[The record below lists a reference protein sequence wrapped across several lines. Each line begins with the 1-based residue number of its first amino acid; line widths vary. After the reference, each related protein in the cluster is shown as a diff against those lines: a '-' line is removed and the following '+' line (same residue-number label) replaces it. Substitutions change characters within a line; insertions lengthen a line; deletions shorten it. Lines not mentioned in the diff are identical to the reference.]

1 MNYETLKATL
11 NRFADPSLTRNL
23 TIAFCIALVILTWA
37 LTLLQLQYEQ
47 RSAIDRTMAETGSL
61 AKALEEH
68 VIRTIGTADLVLREI
83 DAGYRKLGRKLD
95 IQAYARERHASLAPF
110 SIVSVTDE
118 NGDLI
123 TRSLPIKSPLNFRN
137 VDNFQFHS
145 ERDSDELYIGTSRR
159 GVTSG
164 KWTLYLSRRID
175 KADGSFGG
183 VAFAGIDTG
192 YLSGFYEQV
201 GLGTDSVV
209 VLVGRDGIVRARYS
223 GQASTSGQDVS
234 ASGVF
239 TSRLPSSDHGSFVS
253 NSVVDGV
260 PRIFSYRALQ
270 NYPLVVL
277 VGVSEA
283 AALAPF
289 RARKSNYVGWA
300 SGMSVVILVFG
311 ILLAAQISRLA
322 RTNQALRESEAR
334 LNEAQSIA
342 KLGSWELNLVTG
354 RLIWSDETYKIFE
367 IDRSQFGATYETFLA
382 AVHPEDREA
391 VNKAYTDSLVDKS
404 PYVIEHRL
412 VMNDGR
418 IKLVRQQCQ
427 TEFDGSGKALR
438 SMGTVQD
445 ITGRKRSEQLSAQ
458 LAAIVESSNDAIISR
473 GLDRGILT
481 WNAAAERLFGYSA
494 AEAIG
499 RNVSLLIPA
508 DQEARAAQGR
518 ALLEDGLP
526 VSAYDA
532 VRLGKDGRRID
543 VSIIASPIKDA
554 SGKMSGASLVF
565 RDIGER
571 KRAEV
576 EHAQLGAI
584 VESSNDAILI
594 RGPDRTILTWNAA
607 AERLFGWSAQE
618 AVGQSIDLIV
628 PRERIGILQPVIER
642 AARGEPVSPIE
653 TTNLRRDGAR
663 IPTQITLSPVRD
675 KHGNIVAHSYTVRD
689 MSELKRKEE
698 TLRSYATRLRE
709 LSRRLREVEETER
722 HAISRELHDRIGQE
736 LSTLTLL
743 LGKLAARLTKESPGA
758 VQKQLQDMQ
767 ALLKSTVANVRDVM
781 AELRPPVLDDYGL
794 HAALRQLATEFARHS
809 GISVELIGVD
819 LQPRLP
825 SIVETAMFRISQEAL
840 NNIAKHAQAKKVE
853 ISLGEAAERVVLDI
867 ADDGVGFDVGE
878 TRQDRQHWGMITMH
892 ERAEAVGIALRLESA
907 PGAGT
912 RVVLEV
918 ERSAS

>member
-1 MNYETLKATL
+1 MNYEILKATL

-23 TIAFCIALVILTWA
+23 TIAFCIALVILMWA
-37 LTLLQLQYEQ
+37 LTLLQLQHEH
-47 RSAIDRTMAETGSL
+47 RSAIDSTMAETGSL

-68 VIRTIGTADLVLREI
+68 VISSIGTADLVLREI
-83 DAGYRKLGRKLD
+83 DAGYGKLGRKLD
-95 IQAYARERHASLAPF
+95 IQEYARKRQASLAPF
-110 SIVSVTDE
+110 SIVSVMDE

-123 TRSLPIKSPLNFRN
+123 VQSLPVRSPLNFRN
-137 VDNFQFHS
+137 VDNFKFHS
-145 ERDSDELYIGTSRR
+145 ERDTGELYIGTSRR

-183 VAFAGIDTG
+183 VASAGIDTG
-192 YLSGFYEQV
+192 YLSKFYEQV

-209 VLVGRDGIVRARYS
+209 VLVGRDGIIRARYS
-223 GQASTSGQDVS
+223 SQSSTAGQDVS

-239 TSRLPSSDHGSFVS
+239 TSRLSTSDHGSFVS
-253 NSVVDGV
+253 ISAIDGL

-270 NYPLVVL
+270 DYPLVVL

-289 RARKSNYVGWA
+289 HARKSTYVGWA
-300 SGMSVVILVFG
+300 SGMTIVILLFG
-311 ILLAAQISRLA
+311 ILLAAQISRQA
-322 RTNQALRESEAR
+322 RTNQVLRESEAR

-342 KLGSWELNLVTG
+342 KLGSCELNLVTG
-354 RLIWSDETYKIFE
+354 RLIVSDEIMKIFE
-367 IDRSQFGATYETFLA
+367 IDRSQFGASYEAFLA

-391 VNKAYTDSLVDKS
+391 ENKAYTDSIANKS

-412 VMNDGR
+412 LMTDGR
-418 IKLVRQQCQ
+418 IKFVRKQCQ
-427 TEFDGSGKALR
+427 TDFDGSGKALR
-438 SMGTVQD
+438 TMGIVQD
-445 ITGRKRSEQLSAQ
+445 ITARRRSEQLNAQ
-458 LAAIVESSNDAIISR
+458 LAAIVENSNDAIISR
-473 GLDRGILT
+473 GLDRAILT
-481 WNAAAERLFGYSA
+481 WNAAAERLFGYTA
-494 AEAIG
+494 AEVIG

-508 DQEARAAQGR
+508 DQESRLAQGR
-518 ALLEDGLP
+518 ALLEEGLH

-532 VRLGKDGRRID
+532 VRVGKDGRRID
-543 VSIIASPIKDA
+543 VSVTASPIKDA
-554 SGKMSGASLVF
+554 SGKMTGVSLVL

-576 EHAQLGAI
+576 EHAQLAAI

-594 RGPDRTILTWNAA
+594 RGPERTILSWNTA

-618 AVGQSIDLIV
+618 AVGQPIDLIV
-628 PRERIGILQPVIER
+628 PPERIGTLQPFIER

-653 TTNLRRDGAR
+653 TTHLRKDGAR
-663 IPTQITLSPVRD
+663 IATQVTFSPVMD
-675 KHGNIVAHSYTVRD
+675 KQGNVIAHSFTARD
-689 MSELKRKEE
+689 MTELKRNEE
-698 TLRSYATRLRE
+698 ALRSYATRLRE
-709 LSRRLREVEETER
+709 LSRRLQEVEETER

-736 LSTLTLL
+736 LSTLTLWF
-743 LGKLAARLTKESPGA
+743 GKLAARLTKESPSA

-767 ALLKSTVANVRDVM
+767 GLLKSTVGNVRDVM

-794 HAALRQLATEFARHS
+794 HVALRHLVTEFAART
-809 GISVELIGVD
+809 GIAATLSGVD
-819 LQPRLP
+819 LQPRLR

-853 ISLGEAAERVVLDI
+853 ISLSEASERVVLDI
-867 ADDGVGFDVGE
+867 ADDGVGFDAGE
-878 TRQDRQHWGMITMH
+878 TRQDRQHWGMITMR
-892 ERAEAVGIALRLESA
+892 ERAEAVGIAFRLESA

-918 ERSAS
+918 ERAAS